1 MGIICFFGSFFLGDL
16 IIELLFK
23 RGDFS
28 NYDVNMT
35 FLALQGYAI
44 SLIFLLP
51 QKYFNSLFF
60 AISKTYMVVTTGL
73 IALITNLILNYY
85 FIFEL
90 DFGHYGLALA
100 TSVSSVIVFFISL
113 TWLFNK
119 KVLIV
124 N

>member
-1 MGIICFFGSFFLGDL
+1 MGIICFFGAFFLGDL

-23 RGDFS
+23 RGEFS

-35 FLALQGYAI
+35 FLALQGYAV

-73 IALITNLILNYY
+73 IALITNL
-85 FIFEL
+85 
-90 DFGHYGLALA
+90 
-100 TSVSSVIVFFISL
+100 SL
-113 TWLFNK
+113 
-119 KVLIV
+119 IHI
-124 N
+124 